1 MSVSLAVGEAKGRGM
16 DLRLSGRT
24 VIVTGA
30 SSGVGLATVAQL
42 KAEGAAVV
50 GCARDLDRL
59 RVAIT
64 ELPGSGTVLPVQGD
78 VTRPEDMQAVVERGV
93 HAFGGIDGVVCN
105 AGRSLMARIFDT
117 SDDQLREELE
127 LKVFGVLHLVRAA
140 RPHLEA
146 SDAASVVAV
155 NAILARQPEAHLAAT
170 SAARAALL
178 NLVKTLSQELG
189 PAGVRVNS
197 VSLGLIDTGQWQR
210 RHAASDS
217 PLDYDAWSAKIAR
230 DRGIVLGRFGR
241 AEEVAFPI
249 VALLS
254 PRSSYIT
261 GATVD
266 VGGGVAR
273 YA

>member
-1 MSVSLAVGEAKGRGM
+1 MN
-16 DLRLSGRT
+16 LRLAGRT

-42 KAEGAAVV
+42 KEEGAAVV
-50 GCARDLDRL
+50 GCARDLGRL
-59 RVAIT
+59 RAAIAD
-64 ELPGSGTVLPVQGD
+64 LPGSGTVLPVQGD
-78 VTRPEDMQAVVERGV
+78 VTHAEDMQSVVDRAIG
-93 HAFGGIDGVVCN
+93 AYGGIDGLVCN
-105 AGRSLMARIFDT
+105 AGRSLMARIFETTDE
-117 SDDQLREELE
+117 QLREELE
-127 LKVFGVLHLVRAA
+127 LKVFGVLHLLRAA
-140 RPHLEA
+140 RPHLET
-146 SDAASVVAV
+146 SDAASVVLV

-178 NLVKTLSQELG
+178 NLATTLSRELG

-197 VSLGLIDTGQWQR
+197 VSLGLVDTGQWQR
-210 RHAASDS
+210 RHHESGS
-217 PLDYDAWSAKIAR
+217 TLDYDGWSAEIAQ

-249 VALLS
+249 VMLLS

-261 GATVD
+261 GATID